1 LIVQKNKAHK
11 LPPAFA
17 RFAKFAKAVF
27 GVPKTEV
34 EAEDA
39 KWRSE
44 RAERRGA
51 RKKSGAA

>member
-1 LIVQKNKAHK
+1 MNEKHKARK
-11 LPPAFA
+11 LSPAFE

-44 RAERRGA
+44 RAERRVA